1 MSTADEL
8 AAEAYVL
15 PPGEPR
21 SDVEARERR
30 WHVANADMV
39 GRRALSVV
47 EALNIVDGEPG
58 RFTHLV
64 FADKGTWWQVRTE
77 RVRTTVMMRL
87 ECSVAL
93 SHRSHEEACRLL
105 KQLAENA
112 DAFYEAREVAERAWP
127 ELTDEA
133 YAGRARVFAEVV
145 GDDAPLPQFKWRL
158 LMSVVHQDA
167 AQVARSRGTELPY
180 DPLQ

>member
-1 MSTADEL
+1 MSTLEEL

-15 PPGEPR
+15 LPGEPR

-47 EALNIVDGEPG
+47 EALSLAEGEP

-64 FADKGTWWQVRTE
+64 FEDEGVWWQVTLAG
-77 RVRTTVMMRL
+77 VRATVMRRL
-87 ECSVAL
+87 ECSVKL
-93 SHRSHEEACRLL
+93 SHQSESEARQLL
-105 KQLAENA
+105 EQLAENA
-112 DAFYEAREVAERAWP
+112 EDFYEAREVAERAWP

-133 YAGRARVFAEVV
+133 YAGRARVFAKVV
-145 GDDAPLPQFKWRL
+145 GDDAPLPPAKWRL

-167 AQVARSRGTELPY
+167 AQVARAYGTELPY
-180 DPLQ
+180 GPLQ